1 MFCLCHRPEEYLM
14 SPKCSV
20 AKDLDQNR
28 KIDQQ
33 VFMCLLLLALFV
45 GLLIW
50 LATYFGDDVF
60 KNQKN
65 RDDVAKAVRRGRGR
79 ESWRMDGMGFLW
91 IFFGDS

>member
-1 MFCLCHRPEEYLM
+1 M
-14 SPKCSV
+14 SSSRGVSHVPKCSV
-20 AKDLDQNR
+20 AKDLDQNP
-28 KIDQQ
+28 KIDQ

-65 RDDVAKAVRRGRGR
+65 RDDVASAVRRGRGR
-79 ESWRMDGMGFLW
+79 ETWRMDGMGFLW